1 MSIIILIAGLVIWL
15 ATPLTALGVVLF
27 GIGAFLIVAQIVLF
41 AIIFGIA
48 IKTGKRASV
57 RFF

>member
-15 ATPLTALGVVLF
+15 ATSYTVLGIILF
-27 GIGAFLIVAQIVLF
+27 GIGAFLIAAQIVLF
-41 AIIFGIA
+41 AIIFAVA
-48 IKTGKRASV
+48 IKTGKSASV